1 MAANTSSKTSLFIV
15 EDDEAWVANLTA
27 KLKSSYAISSFATG
41 EEALEQLQAHKPS
54 IIILD
59 YHLEGELSGLD
70 TLKEIRNRLPNAKVV
85 FFSGQDDIQTALN
98 ILNSGAY
105 DYVVKG
111 ENALNRLKII
121 LRNIESREQLEQE
134 VVELRFRVRRD
145 RLALGGV
152 VVLIFVISFIVFL
165 NTCPPTR
172 PFMTEWDPFNIMQDG
187 KCKYVQ
193 EQSMGGSMN
202 EK

>member
-1 MAANTSSKTSLFIV
+1 
-15 EDDEAWVANLTA
+15 
-27 KLKSSYAISSFATG
+27 
-41 EEALEQLQAHKPS
+41 
-54 IIILD
+54 
-59 YHLEGELSGLD
+59 LEGELSGLD